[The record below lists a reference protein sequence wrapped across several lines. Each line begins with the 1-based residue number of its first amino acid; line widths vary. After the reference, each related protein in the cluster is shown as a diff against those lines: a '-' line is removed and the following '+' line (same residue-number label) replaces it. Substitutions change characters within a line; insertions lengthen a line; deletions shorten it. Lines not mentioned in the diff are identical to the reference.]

1 VYSVAQLSA
10 ELNIRTLLIDK
21 VKNSIILDIMAQDG
35 SEILECHASLSN
47 GRILDIFSH
56 ILDILDIFRH
66 I

>member
-21 VKNSIILDIMAQDG
+21 VKNSIILDIVAQDG

-47 GRILDIFSH
+47 GSILDIFT
-56 ILDILDIFRH
+56 IF
-66 I
+66 